1 MLVTLLST
9 EHLCPITRRF
19 RKRFREH
26 CLGYQLGLSPRRGSR
41 KPELYPC
48 LLLEAPVA
56 VSTQLWSDKF
66 PKCSNLGYH
75 ARIPWSKGVL
85 ARPCCTPISTAPLWC
100 FGGYFSGFQPPYWH
114 LQGRW
119 KSQSKVQSNFEARD
133 LIQLSLFH
141 CGDKQKFQDK
151 TSDYSQGKPQTC
163 LSITYWRKLLQVPF
177 KYSNVRDPWL

>member
-9 EHLCPITRRF
+9 EHLYPITRRF

-26 CLGYQLGLSPRRGSR
+26 CLGYKLGLSPRRGSR
-41 KPELYPC
+41 KPELHPC

-100 FGGYFSGFQPPYWH
+100 FGGYFSLLAATFMAGEKAKARYNKTLRQETSF
-114 LQGRW
+114 
-119 KSQSKVQSNFEARD
+119 NFRTKP
-133 LIQLSLFH
+133 LTT
-141 CGDKQKFQDK
+141 DKENH
-151 TSDYSQGKPQTC
+151 
-163 LSITYWRKLLQVPF
+163 KLA
-177 KYSNVRDPWL
+177 